1 MSSGKVILG
10 LLAGAAIGASLGIL
24 FAPDKGCCTRKK
36 IAQKSN
42 DYVDDLEEKF
52 NEFIASITEKYEVMR
67 EEAMNM
73 AKKTMHK
80 TDETEEE
87 SHHTVI

>member
-42 DYVDDLEEKF
+42 GYVDDLEEKF
-52 NEFIASITEKYEVMR
+52 NEFIENITQKYEVMR

-73 AKKTMHK
+73 ADKAMHK
-80 TDETEEE
+80 TDETEAE